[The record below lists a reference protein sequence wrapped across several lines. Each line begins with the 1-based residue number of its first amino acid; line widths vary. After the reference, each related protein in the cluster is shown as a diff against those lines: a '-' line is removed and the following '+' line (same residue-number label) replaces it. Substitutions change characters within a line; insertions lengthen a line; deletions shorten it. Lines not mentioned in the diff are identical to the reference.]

1 MTTSRREDGRDEILR
16 IEGGRELRGRIAIG
30 GSKNATLPILAATL
44 LTAAPVKLTNL
55 AEVTDTRAMLDILRH
70 LGCAVTENEG
80 EVTVTASDPGYEVP
94 IHLAREMRASLLLL
108 GPLLSRVGS
117 VRLPRPGGDDIGARR
132 VEQHIGGLRRMGA
145 DVEETET
152 EFIARAVRLRGA
164 RITLDMPTVTG
175 TENLMMAAVLAEGRT
190 EILNAAREPHVQ
202 DLARF
207 LNAIGARV
215 VGAGTDEVV
224 IEGVEQPGG
233 GSHTVRADYLESGTY
248 AIAAAATG
256 GEVILEGSP
265 SGDLATVL
273 LKLEQV
279 GVSLE
284 VDEMALRVSRGAG
297 GRLRATDLTTWVHPG
312 FPTDL
317 QSQYT
322 ALMTQ
327 AHGDSIVSEYL
338 FENRFQHVPELL
350 RMGAR
355 ITVHGRDCYIHGPS
369 RLHGIDVLVP
379 DIRSGAA
386 LVIAALC
393 ARGVTELHQTWHV
406 DRGYQD
412 LVGKLTTLGARI
424 ERRDPAGHGLPST
437 KETYE

>member
-1 MTTSRREDGRDEILR
+1 VNTSRREGGRDEILR

-44 LTAAPVKLTNL
+44 LTAAPVTLTNL
-55 AEVTDTRAMLDILRH
+55 AEVTDTWVMLDILRH
-70 LGCAVTENEG
+70 LGCRVESDGG
-80 EVTVTASDPGYEVP
+80 EVTITASDPGYEVP
-94 IHLAREMRASLLLL
+94 IDLAREMRASLLLL
-108 GPLLSRVGS
+108 GPLLARVGS

-145 DVEETET
+145 KVEETAT
-152 EFIARAVRLRGA
+152 EFIASAERLRGA

-207 LNAIGARV
+207 LNVLGARV
-215 VGAGTDEVV
+215 IGAGTDEVV
-224 IEGVEQPGG
+224 VEGVEQLGG
-233 GSHTVRADYLESGTY
+233 GRHPICADYLEAGTY
-248 AIAAAATG
+248 ALAAAATG

-265 SGDLATVL
+265 SGDLTTVL
-273 LKLEQV
+273 LKLEQAGV
-279 GVSLE
+279 GLG
-284 VDEMALRVSRGAG
+284 VDEDALRVSRPPGDA
-297 GRLRATDLTTWVHPG
+297 LRATDLTTWVHPG

-327 AHGDSIVSEYL
+327 AHGESVVAEFL
-338 FENRFQHVPELL
+338 FEDRFRVVEQLV
-350 RMGAR
+350 RMGAD
-355 ITVHGRDCYIHGPS
+355 ITVTGRTALVRGPR
-369 RLHGIDVLVP
+369 RLRAGAVVVP

-393 ARGVTELHQTWHV
+393 AEGESVLHHARHV
-406 DRGYQD
+406 DRGYPD
-412 LVGKLTTLGARI
+412 LVGKLTEMGAVI
-424 ERRDPAGHGLPST
+424 SRDSEPA
-437 KETYE
+437 

>member
-1 MTTSRREDGRDEILR
+1 MTASPRQGGRDEILR
-16 IEGGRELRGRIAIG
+16 VEGGRELRGRIAIG

-44 LTAAPVKLTNL
+44 LTAAPVKITNL
-55 AEVTDTRAMLDILRH
+55 AEVTDTRVMLDILRH
-70 LGCAVTENEG
+70 LGCMVAGEGG
-80 EVTVTASDPGYEVP
+80 EVTITASAPGSEVP
-94 IHLAREMRASLLLL
+94 IDLAREMRASLLLL

-117 VRLPRPGGDDIGARR
+117 VRLPRPGGDDIGTRR

-145 DVEETET
+145 EVEETEK
-152 EFIARAVRLRGA
+152 EFIARAGRLRGA

-207 LNAIGARV
+207 LNAIGGRV
-215 VGAGTDEVV
+215 VGAGTDQVV
-224 IEGVEQPGG
+224 IEGVEQLGG
-233 GSHTVRADYLESGTY
+233 GRHTVCADYLEAGTY
-248 AIAAAATG
+248 AMAAAATG

-265 SGDLATVL
+265 SGDLTTVL
-273 LKLEQV
+273 LKLEQTGVWV
-279 GVSLE
+279 GV
-284 VDEMALRVSRGAG
+284 DEDALRVVRGAG
-297 GRLRATDLTTWVHPG
+297 MKLRATDLTTWVHPG

-327 AHGDSIVSEYL
+327 AQGEAVVAEFL
-338 FENRFQHVPELL
+338 FEDRFRVVGELVK
-350 RMGAR
+350 MGAD
-355 ITVHGRDCYIHGPS
+355 ITVKGRMALVRGPR
-369 RLHGIDVLVP
+369 RLKGLEVVVP

-393 ARGVTELHQTWHV
+393 AEGVTILRQAGHV
-406 DRGYQD
+406 DRGYPD
-412 LVGKLTTLGARI
+412 LVGKLTEMGASISR
-424 ERRDPAGHGLPST
+424 EGN
-437 KETYE
+437 

>member
-1 MTTSRREDGRDEILR
+1 MSTSRREGGRDEILR

-44 LTAAPVKLTNL
+44 LTSAPVHLTNL
-55 AEVTDTRAMLDILRH
+55 AEVTDTRVMLDILRH
-70 LGCAVTENEG
+70 LGCEVSEDGG
-80 EVTVTASDPGYEVP
+80 EVTVMAADPGHEVP
-94 IHLAREMRASLLLL
+94 LELAREMRASLLLL
-108 GPLLSRVGS
+108 GPLLARVGS

-145 DVEETET
+145 EIEETET
-152 EFIARAVRLRGA
+152 EFIARAGRLRGT

-202 DLARF
+202 DVARF
-207 LNAIGARV
+207 LNVIGARV

-224 IEGVEQPGG
+224 VEGVEELTG
-233 GSHTVRADYLESGTY
+233 GSHTICSDYLESGTY
-248 AIAAAATG
+248 AIATAATG

-265 SGDLATVL
+265 SGDLTTVL
-273 LKLEQV
+273 LKLEQADV
-279 GVSLE
+279 GID
-284 VDEMALRVSRGAG
+284 VDEIALHVIRSSATN
-297 GRLRATDLTTWVHPG
+297 LRATDLTTWVHPG

-327 AHGDSIVSEYL
+327 AHGEAVVAEFL
-338 FENRFQHVPELL
+338 FEDRFRVVEELV
-350 RMGAR
+350 RMGAD
-355 ITVHGRDCYIHGPS
+355 ITVTGRMAFVKGPR
-369 RLHGIDVLVP
+369 RLRGREVVVP

-386 LVIAALC
+386 LVIAGLC
-393 ARGVTELHQTWHV
+393 AEGETILRHAWHV
-406 DRGYQD
+406 DRGYPD
-412 LVGKLTTLGARI
+412 LVGKLSEMGALI
-424 ERRDPAGHGLPST
+424 SRDGG
-437 KETYE
+437 

>member
-1 MTTSRREDGRDEILR
+1 
-16 IEGGRELRGRIAIG
+16 
-30 GSKNATLPILAATL
+30 
-44 LTAAPVKLTNL
+44 
-55 AEVTDTRAMLDILRH
+55 MLDILRH
-70 LGCAVTENEG
+70 LGCTVEDAGG
-80 EVTVTASDPGYEVP
+80 EVTVTAARPGDDVP
-94 IHLAREMRASLLLL
+94 IDLAREMRASLLLL

-145 DVEETET
+145 QIEETET
-152 EFIARAVRLRGA
+152 EFVARAARLRGA

-215 VGAGTDEVV
+215 IGAGTDEVV
-224 IEGVEQPGG
+224 IEGVEELTGG
-233 GSHTVRADYLESGTY
+233 RHNVCADYLEAGTY
-248 AIAAAATG
+248 ALAAAATG
-256 GEVILEGSP
+256 GDVILEGSP
-265 SGDLATVL
+265 SADLTTVL
-273 LKLEQV
+273 LKLEQAGV
-279 GVSLE
+279 GVE
-284 VDEMALRVSRGAG
+284 VDEIALRVRREAG
-297 GRLRATDLTTWVHPG
+297 TTLRATDLTTWVHPG

-327 AHGDSIVSEYL
+327 ARGESVVAEFL
-338 FENRFQHVPELL
+338 FEDRFRVVKELV
-350 RMGAR
+350 RMGAD
-355 ITVHGRDCYIHGPS
+355 ITVSGRMALVKGP
-369 RLHGIDVLVP
+369 RGLHGTEVTVP

-393 ARGVTELHQTWHV
+393 AEGETILRQARHV
-406 DRGYQD
+406 DRGYPD
-412 LVGKLTTLGARI
+412 LVGKLTEMGATITR
-424 ERRDPAGHGLPST
+424 
-437 KETYE
+437 ETS